1 MVSTQGL
8 ERMKQARARLVLNQL
23 FFGSASMGLRFVVD
37 ENCATAYTDGR
48 IIGFSPAFIDS
59 FSDIAHVEFI
69 VCHETLHC
77 LMMHP
82 LRLQGR
88 EHRLANIAM
97 DYVINGICKRAGLK
111 LPKECLYDEKL
122 SASNMSFEIV
132 YALLAKEE
140 KEKKAKAGNGGQ
152 GSASKGQEQ
161 ASGSSK
167 DGGADDDQGNAQ
179 GNAQGGSKPEKNGN
193 KGSGSDKPEPWQMGE
208 VREAKSASGHEM
220 SEAERAQLEN
230 DWKLAAAKALAQA
243 RNTGT
248 VPAGM
253 ERLIKDLT
261 VKKRDLEDVLR
272 DFIVRTFDGDYTW
285 NRPNKRHI
293 IRDIYLPSIKGESIP
308 LIAMVMDT
316 SGSIDQEQVSYF
328 QAKVN
333 SVLSEFNTTV
343 RVIYCDSHAY
353 DGGEFTNNDLP
364 LKLKPKGGG
373 GTNFKPPFKFI
384 EKEGI
389 EPTCL
394 IYYTDGYCS
403 SFPKEPDFPV
413 LWAIYGQERQVPFG
427 EVVML
432 TPQ

>member
-23 FFGSASMGLRFVVD
+23 FFGSASMGLRFVAD

-111 LPKECLYDEKL
+111 LPKECLYDDKL

-152 GSASKGQEQ
+152 GS
-161 ASGSSK
+161 
-167 DGGADDDQGNAQ
+167 
-179 GNAQGGSKPEKNGN
+179 
-193 KGSGSDKPEPWQMGE
+193 GSGRLEPWQMGE

-243 RNTGT
+243 RNAGT

-272 DFIVRTFDGDYTW
+272 DFMVRTFDGDYTW
-285 NRPNKRHI
+285 GSPNKRHI
-293 IRDIYLPSIKGESIP
+293 IRDIYLPSIKGGSIP

-373 GTNFKPPFKFI
+373 GTNFRPPFQFI
-384 EKEGI
+384 EEHDI
-389 EPTCL
+389 EPTCM

-403 SFPKEPDFPV
+403 AFPNEPDYPV

-432 TPQ
+432 NPQ

>member
-111 LPKECLYDEKL
+111 LPKECLYDDKL

-152 GSASKGQEQ
+152 GS
-161 ASGSSK
+161 
-167 DGGADDDQGNAQ
+167 
-179 GNAQGGSKPEKNGN
+179 
-193 KGSGSDKPEPWQMGE
+193 GSGRLEPWQMGE

-243 RNTGT
+243 RNAGT

-272 DFIVRTFDGDYTW
+272 DFMVRTFDGDYTW
-285 NRPNKRHI
+285 GSPNKRHI
-293 IRDIYLPSIKGESIP
+293 IRDIYLPSIKGGSIP

-373 GTNFKPPFKFI
+373 GTNFRPPFQFI
-384 EKEGI
+384 EEHDI
-389 EPTCL
+389 EPTCM

-403 SFPKEPDFPV
+403 AFPNEPDYPV

-432 TPQ
+432 NPQ

>member
-23 FFGSASMGLRFVVD
+23 FFGSASMGLRFVAD

-140 KEKKAKAGNGGQ
+140 KEKKAKVGNGG
-152 GSASKGQEQ
+152 
-161 ASGSSK
+161 
-167 DGGADDDQGNAQ
+167 
-179 GNAQGGSKPEKNGN
+179 
-193 KGSGSDKPEPWQMGE
+193 PEPWQMGE

-243 RNTGT
+243 RNAGT

-272 DFIVRTFDGDYTW
+272 DFMVRTLDGDYTW
-285 NRPNKRHI
+285 GSPNKRHI

-308 LIAMVMDT
+308 LIVMVMDT

-373 GTNFKPPFKFI
+373 GTNFRPPFQFI
-384 EKEGI
+384 EEHDI
-389 EPTCL
+389 EPTCM

-403 SFPKEPDFPV
+403 AFPNEPDYPV